1 MEQKKSR
8 FINLFPQSA
17 NARMLLGAWW
27 IFEAIMIETP
37 LFYLLT
43 NPAEQQLL
51 GPINVIYFLSSLA
64 AVLYGTVCFGLG
76 YFKWSRNKRVKK
88 IL

>member
-1 MEQKKSR
+1 MKYA
-8 FINLFPQSA
+8 NLFPQSA
-17 NARMLLGAWW
+17 SAKMLLGAWW
-27 IFEAIMIETP
+27 IFEAIVIETP
-37 LFYLLT
+37 LFYILT
-43 NPAEQQLL
+43 SPAQQQLL

-76 YFKWSRNKRVKK
+76 YFSWSRAKRVKK